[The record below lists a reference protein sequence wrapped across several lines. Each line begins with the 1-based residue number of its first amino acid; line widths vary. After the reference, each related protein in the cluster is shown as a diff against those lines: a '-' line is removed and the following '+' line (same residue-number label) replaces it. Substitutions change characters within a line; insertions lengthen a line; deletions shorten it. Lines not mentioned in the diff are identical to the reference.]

1 MAVGGGG
8 LTVVVMVE
16 HLVMAVV
23 MELHLVQEVME
34 LHPVQGV
41 MELHLDMELQEPILS
56 HLCHRGPL
64 QVLHGR

>member
-16 HLVMAVV
+16 HLVTVVV
-23 MELHLVQEVME
+23 MELHLVQEAMELRPVQEAMELLLVME
-34 LHPVQGV
+34 LHPI
-41 MELHLDMELQEPILS
+41 PS

-64 QVLHGR
+64 QVLQGQ